1 MKTFYYYYYY
11 IIIII
16 IMYTYTHIYI
26 HTHIYM
32 YTFLAVKDRCTMK
45 DCILGV
51 HSLSVV
57 RQLLDLTFAYKILY
71 GHVKIKLSDFGIAF

>member
-1 MKTFYYYYYY
+1 
-11 IIIII
+11 
-16 IMYTYTHIYI
+16 
-26 HTHIYM
+26 M